1 VRPIAVVA
9 VGSLGGYDNA
19 PPEIVERDAR
29 GRERLPLEEVAFVG
43 RWGRPLA
50 L

>member
-1 VRPIAVVA
+1 
-9 VGSLGGYDNA
+9 LGGYDNA

-29 GRERLPLEEVAFVG
+29 GRERLPLEEVAFAG
-43 RWGRPLA
+43 HWGQPLP